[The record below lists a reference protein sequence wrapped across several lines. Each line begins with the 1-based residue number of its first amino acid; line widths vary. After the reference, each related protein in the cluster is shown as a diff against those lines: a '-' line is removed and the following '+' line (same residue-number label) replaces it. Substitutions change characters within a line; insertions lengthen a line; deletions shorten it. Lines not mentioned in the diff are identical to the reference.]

1 MEWIV
6 AAVLLLAGMVAAVG
20 FYWGNRDPLTRQ
32 YKPGIGSFF
41 VVGRNSIRPRHIE
54 EPDKDA
60 NDSGPRAN
68 PS

>member
-1 MEWIV
+1 MEWVI
-6 AAVLLLAGMVAAVG
+6 AAVLLGVGVIVAVG

-32 YKPGIGSFF
+32 YKPGIGGMFYL
-41 VVGRNSIRPRHIE
+41 GRNSNRSRRGE
-54 EPDKDA
+54 GSDKNG